1 MRLEF
6 KKKRC
11 SKFFEYI
18 SKYFWVESWIC
29 KKHFRITYITYIY
42 IYLSLSLSALS
53 LSLCLSLSLFVS
65 KRCVWPSGLFCEN
78 RPTDR
83 GWPMCCRARSIATRA
98 IAVWRIGGKSS
109 VKSDLDFGSK
119 CYFGW
124 KLPSWYMLSSRQPR
138 ACSWWHRRRAQ
149 THHSHWC
156 SNQQNTCICSPSSQD
171 VQHGNSNAHM
181 RKRQKGRVRAAR
193 NQAALIQMG
202 GCLFNF
208 FKLVARCVVWNHANT
223 IASRHQQTC
232 FDISTSSTCTWGM
245 LMRSINFLHFML
257 PFNIFHFHAH
267 KSASMLDLLQLA
279 LLLRFNIVHP
289 HLHLML
295 RFNISHL
302 HLHTCKT
309 HTRLCSLVLQRF
321 HLWLRFNTLS
331 LSWN

>member
-1 MRLEF
+1 MAEWSFLWKQANCLRSGDG
-6 KKKRC
+6 RC
-11 SKFFEYI
+11 
-18 SKYFWVESWIC
+18 
-29 KKHFRITYITYIY
+29 
-42 IYLSLSLSALS
+42 AAGPD
-53 LSLCLSLSLFVS
+53 
-65 KRCVWPSGLFCEN
+65 PS
-78 RPTDR
+78 RP
-83 GWPMCCRARSIATRA
+83 GRSQSEK
-98 IAVWRIGGKSS
+98 IGGKST

-156 SNQQNTCICSPSSQD
+156 SNQQNACICFPSSQD

-208 FKLVARCVVWNHANT
+208 FKLVARCVVWNDANT
-223 IASRHQQTC
+223 IASTHQQTC
-232 FDISTSSTCTWGM
+232 FDISTSSTCTCEASTSFT
-245 LMRSINFLHFML
+245 RSFLHFML

-302 HLHTCKT
+302 HLRTCKT
-309 HTRLCSLVLQRF
+309 HTWLCSLVLQRF

>member
-1 MRLEF
+1 
-6 KKKRC
+6 
-11 SKFFEYI
+11 
-18 SKYFWVESWIC
+18 
-29 KKHFRITYITYIY
+29 
-42 IYLSLSLSALS
+42 
-53 LSLCLSLSLFVS
+53 
-65 KRCVWPSGLFCEN
+65 
-78 RPTDR
+78 
-83 GWPMCCRARSIATRA
+83 MCCRARSIATRA

-156 SNQQNTCICSPSSQD
+156 SNQQNACICSPSSQD

-181 RKRQKGRVRAAR
+181 RKRQKGCVRAAR